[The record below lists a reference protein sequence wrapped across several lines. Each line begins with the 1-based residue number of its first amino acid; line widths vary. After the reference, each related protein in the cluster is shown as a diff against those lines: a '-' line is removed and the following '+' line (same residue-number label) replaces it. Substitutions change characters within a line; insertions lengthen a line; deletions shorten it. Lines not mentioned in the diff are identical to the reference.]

1 MKKDGLIYEYEVDDE
16 NEGII
21 FLKNCYLFNKKKY
34 LFHADFFN
42 IFQEIDND
50 NEEFSIIRMGINKK
64 IKLVKPKGNHGR

>member
-34 LFHADFFN
+34 LFHADFYD
-42 IFQEIDND
+42 IFKGIDND